1 MAKVVNQARAEPPCI
16 SSSGGFFMLVAG
28 GVESPFVYPTQQS
41 RNTSQFSQDVCEDIL
56 NEYETDIKRAAH
68 SVAFGLSSTASAD
81 IAQEVRCHLY
91 QVIKR
96 CGNLPSPY
104 IRRVI
109 ANAARTARLK
119 EVRQTKNSVSLD
131 VNADAL
137 QEQKCT
143 PESDSDL
150 FLRKSVAVWL
160 RTLPKRVQQLFTLLY
175 VEGHTQRVA
184 ALKLGI
190 TQARVAQLHS
200 QLLQRGKLDLIHLI

>member
-1 MAKVVNQARAEPPCI
+1 
-16 SSSGGFFMLVAG
+16 MLVAG
-28 GVESPFVYPTQQS
+28 GVEHSFVYPTQQT
-41 RNTSQFSQDVCEDIL
+41 RNTSQFSLDVCEDIL
-56 NEYETDIKRAAH
+56 NEYEADIKRAAH

-143 PESDSDL
+143 LESDSDL
-150 FLRKSVAVWL
+150 FLRKSVAAWV
-160 RTLPKRVQQLFTLLY
+160 RTLPKRMQQLFTLLY

-184 ALKLGI
+184 ARKLGI